1 MRIGLVRRG
10 FSSSGG
16 AEAFLRRFAE
26 AVSKAGHSTVLF
38 SDTHWPDWNGELLRL
53 PASDPL
59 RFADALQKIRPR
71 NHCDFLL
78 SFERVWECDAFRA
91 GDGLHAS
98 WLQRRAA
105 HEPPWKPWFR
115 RFSKKH
121 QSLVRLEN
129 ALFSGGARRV
139 IANSGMVRDEILARH
154 PFPAEHIRVVYN
166 GLPAAPPRT
175 ANPGIRAGL
184 GLGPEDFVLLFVGSG
199 WERKGLR
206 FAIHALQQAPEAGL
220 LVAGRGSRRGLPN
233 CERVQFLGPRSD
245 IPDLLSAADAFVLPT
260 LYDPFSNASLEALAA
275 GLPVI
280 TTTAN
285 GVAELL
291 TPGVHGS
298 VLDNPAATNALAAAY
313 TLWADSGLR
322 AATRPARLE
331 RASGFT
337 IERNLQETF
346 AALGLPVST
355 P

>member
-10 FSSSGG
+10 FSPSGG
-16 AEAFLRRFAE
+16 AEAFLRRFAK
-26 AVSKAGHSTVLF
+26 AVAKAGHSAVLF
-38 SDTHWPDWNGELLRL
+38 SDTHWPDWKGELLRL
-53 PASDPL
+53 PASAPL
-59 RFADALQKIRPR
+59 RFADALQKSRPR

-105 HEPPWKPWFR
+105 YEPPWKPWFR

-121 QSLVRLEN
+121 QSLIHLEA
-129 ALFSGGARRV
+129 ALFSGGARRI
-139 IANSGMVRDEILARH
+139 IANSVMVRDEILARH
-154 PFPAEHIRVVYN
+154 AFPAEHIRVVYN
-166 GLPAAPPRT
+166 GLPATPPHA
-175 ANPGIRAGL
+175 ANPGTRAGL

-206 FAIHALQQAPEAGL
+206 FALHALQRVSGARL
-220 LVAGRGSRRGLPN
+220 LVAGRGSRRGLPGCN
-233 CERVQFLGPRSD
+233 RVQFLGPRSD

-260 LYDPFSNASLEALAA
+260 LYDPFSNACLEALAA

-298 VLDNPAATNALAAAY
+298 VLDDPAATNALASAY
-313 TLWADSGLR
+313 ALWANSGLR
-322 AATRPARLE
+322 ADTRPARLE

-346 AALGLPVST
+346 AALGIPVSA